1 MERNVPVV
9 VVTGTIGAGK
19 STIANVASEI
29 LHARDIRHG
38 LIEVDSFEG
47 VYPPPDPNDP
57 FNNEFG
63 MRNIAT
69 LWPAYLD
76 AGITRAIVTMTLES
90 HDDADELLAALG
102 SPPATVVRLDASQ
115 EVREERIER
124 REFGDLREHF
134 LKRTGFLAEKMD
146 AAGIGDIVIAN
157 EEEPRLVATR
167 LLEQLGWI

>member
-9 VVTGTIGAGK
+9 VITGTIGAGK
-19 STIANVASEI
+19 STIAGVASEI

-38 LIEVDSFEG
+38 LIEVDNFGG
-47 VYPPPDPNDP
+47 VYPSPDPHDP
-57 FNNEFG
+57 FNNEFT

-76 AGITRAIVTMTLES
+76 AGITRAIVTMTLED
-90 HDDADELLAALG
+90 HDATDELLAALA

-115 EVREERIER
+115 ETREERIKR
-124 REFGDLREHF
+124 REFGDLREVF
-134 LKRTGFLAEKMD
+134 LERTGFLAEKM
-146 AAGIGDIVIAN
+146 ASGGIGDIVLTN

-167 LLEQLGWI
+167 LLEELGWI